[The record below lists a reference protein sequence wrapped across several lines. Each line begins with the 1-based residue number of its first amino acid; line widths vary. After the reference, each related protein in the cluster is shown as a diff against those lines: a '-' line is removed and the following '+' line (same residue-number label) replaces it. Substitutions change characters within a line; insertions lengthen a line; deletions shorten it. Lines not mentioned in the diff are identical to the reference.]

1 MAANRIKIGVACP
14 LPGERAAFLEWLSG
28 TDYEPVPMLNLETVA
43 KDLSATVGKDLS
55 SRPVE
60 ALIADVSLVP
70 AADLPRVVRMLGPNR
85 PLVLVGAPKE
95 RIEEVPRDATWISRP
110 VTRDNFLLSIAL
122 ALAEGR
128 PARKSPRQVVP
139 RLLATVDGVASKIVD
154 VSDEGVRLEVTGQST
169 AALPPYF
176 ILKVPS
182 FGVAAKVKRVWV
194 TPGAS
199 NVWCGGI
206 VERPAEKAAKMPWTT
221 FVKTAPFGNQRL
233 DTGGLVMLK
242 QID

>member
-1 MAANRIKIGVACP
+1 MAANKNKIGVACP

-28 TDYEPVPMLNLETVA
+28 TDYEPVPMLNLEVAA
-43 KDLSATVGKDLS
+43 KDLSARS
-55 SRPVE
+55 MEARIE
-60 ALIADVSLVP
+60 ALIADVSLVS
-70 AADLPRVVRMLGPNR
+70 AADLPRVVKMLGPNR
-85 PLVLVGAPKE
+85 PLVLVGAPKD

-194 TPGAS
+194 TPGTS
-199 NVWCGGI
+199 HVWCGGI
-206 VERPAEKAAKMPWTT
+206 VERSAEKTAKMPWQT
-221 FVKTAPFGNQRL
+221 FVKSAPFGNQRL
-233 DTGGLVMLK
+233 STGGLVMLK
-242 QID
+242 QVD

>member
-1 MAANRIKIGVACP
+1 MAANKTKIGVACP

-28 TDYEPVPMLNLETVA
+28 TDYEPVQIPNLETVA
-43 KDLSATVGKDLS
+43 KDVSARTI
-55 SRPVE
+55 E
-60 ALIADVSLVP
+60 AVIADVSLVP
-70 AADLPRVVRMLGPNR
+70 AADLPRVVKMLGPNR

-139 RLLATVDGVASKIVD
+139 RLLATVDGVASKIID

-169 AALPPYF
+169 APLPPYF
-176 ILKVPS
+176 ILKVPG

-194 TPGAS
+194 TPGPS
-199 NVWCGGI
+199 HLWCGGI
-206 VERPAEKAAKMPWTT
+206 VERSAEKAAKMPWKA
-221 FVKTAPFGNQRL
+221 FVKTAPLGNQRL
-233 DTGGLVMLK
+233 STGGLVML
-242 QID
+242 QQLD